1 MAYQADVPGSVA
13 RGPRFGPTHQHS
25 TMPDESVLYG
35 IRSKGCAPLK
45 KVGFHA
51 HRCQGCRD
59 EGCHKRQNINGKR
72 AGKSL

>member
-35 IRSKGCAPLK
+35 IRSKGCAKRVTTSWLF
-45 KVGFHA
+45 VTFDTDGEVLQA
-51 HRCQGCRD
+51 LVRCIG
-59 EGCHKRQNINGKR
+59 IVVI
-72 AGKSL
+72 